1 MTSVRVLPVVLSFLA
16 ALFLVGCGDGGG
28 SDDKG
33 SKARIV
39 AFLAEPDTVVE
50 GESTTLQWVT
60 KNAVSVM
67 LVQDGIRIGTEDLPT
82 SGSFVVTPTR
92 NSVFRLEA
100 ADREGRIAEAQV
112 QGTVEPFGA
121 PRIDRFVANP
131 GLVNKGE
138 TVKLEWK
145 VRAAESLEIVSEL
158 GNRIAMFVPAPAE
171 GSYEVRPTD
180 TSKYVLR
187 ARNGMG
193 QDSKEAEVIVAVR
206 PKVSLA
212 LDKKEV
218 RYGEEVTLSWT
229 VADAETLAI
238 FDPTGEVVFEGLAS
252 NGSTTVEANRTGSYR
267 AIAIGM
273 GGEEQVEVR
282 VEVEPVIDEFK
293 VEAQGSARPGA
304 FALASWRV

>member
-1 MTSVRVLPVVLSFLA
+1 
-16 ALFLVGCGDGGG
+16 
-28 SDDKG
+28 
-33 SKARIV
+33 
-39 AFLAEPDTVVE
+39 
-50 GESTTLQWVT
+50 
-60 KNAVSVM
+60 
-67 LVQDGIRIGTEDLPT
+67 
-82 SGSFVVTPTR
+82 
-92 NSVFRLEA
+92 
-100 ADREGRIAEAQV
+100 QV
-112 QGTVEPFGA
+112 QVTVEPFGA

-218 RYGEEVTLSWT
+218 RHGEEVTLSWT

-238 FDPTGEVVFEGLAS
+238 FDPTGEVVFEGPAS

-282 VEVEPVIDEFK
+282 VEVEPLIDEFK

-304 FALASWRV
+304 CALASWKVRGAERVVLSNGVADLLTSYELEKAESVRMGIGGAFILRAYSGSKVMEAQTRVEV

>member
-1 MTSVRVLPVVLSFLA
+1 IPPRWGLHWALQADSKRALLLRQPAKDERLRATSRVRRGIGGGMASVRVLPVVLSFLA

-39 AFLAEPDTVVE
+39 GFLAEPDTVVE

-67 LVQDGIRIGTEDLPT
+67 LVQDGIRIGPEDLPT

-112 QGTVEPFGA
+112 QVAVEPFGA

-138 TVKLEWK
+138 TV
-145 VRAAESLEIVSEL
+145 
-158 GNRIAMFVPAPAE
+158 
-171 GSYEVRPTD
+171 
-180 TSKYVLR
+180 
-187 ARNGMG
+187 
-193 QDSKEAEVIVAVR
+193 
-206 PKVSLA
+206 
-212 LDKKEV
+212 
-218 RYGEEVTLSWT
+218 
-229 VADAETLAI
+229 
-238 FDPTGEVVFEGLAS
+238 
-252 NGSTTVEANRTGSYR
+252 
-267 AIAIGM
+267 
-273 GGEEQVEVR
+273 
-282 VEVEPVIDEFK
+282 
-293 VEAQGSARPGA
+293 
-304 FALASWRV
+304 